1 MTAARPTSAPRFPQA
16 NVHPDAQLGEGVD
29 ISPYVT
35 VEADVVIGDGCR
47 IGPNAVVLAGTR
59 LGAHCTVHAGA
70 VVGGIPQDLKFDGEY
85 STLEIGDHTS
95 IREFCT
101 INRGTA
107 AAGTTKVG
115 SHCLLMAYVHVA
127 HDCVV
132 GDHVVLANNVNLAGH
147 VEVGDHAV
155 LGGLAAVHQFVKI
168 GRHVM
173 LGGGSLLRKDV
184 PPYVTA
190 AREPVRFVGVN
201 KTGLERRG
209 FSAETIAQISRAYR
223 ILFAPGFS
231 RPEALDL
238 IARDL
243 PATAERA
250 AIVDFVNGASRGI
263 IRGPKHYAN
272 GED

>member
-1 MTAARPTSAPRFPQA
+1 MSYPNA
-16 NVHPDAQLGEGVD
+16 NVHAGAVIGENVV
-29 ISPYVT
+29 ISHYVT
-35 VEADVVIGDGCR
+35 IEDDVVIGDGCN
-47 IGPNAVVLAGTR
+47 IGANAVVMAGTR
-59 LGAHCTVHAGA
+59 LGKHCRVFPGA
-70 VVGGIPQDLKFDGEY
+70 VIGAEPQDLKFAGEY
-85 STLEIGDHTS
+85 STLTIGDHTT

-107 AAGTTKVG
+107 AAGTTTIG

-155 LGGLAAVHQFVKI
+155 LGGTAAVHQFVKI
-168 GRHVM
+168 GAHVM

-184 PPYVTA
+184 PPYITA

-201 KTGLERRG
+201 KTGLERRD
-209 FSAETIAQISRAYR
+209 FSAEKIAMISRAYR

-231 RPEALDL
+231 RQEAMEL
-238 IARDL
+238 IERDL
-243 PATAERA
+243 PELTERHE
-250 AIVDFVNGASRGI
+250 IIGFVNASQRGI
-263 IRGPKHYAN
+263 IKGPRHYGN

>member
-1 MTAARPTSAPRFPQA
+1 MSSFPKA
-16 NVHPDAQLGEGVD
+16 NVHPGAQLGQGVEVN
-29 ISPYVT
+29 PYVT
-35 VEADVVIGDGCR
+35 IEDDVIIGDGCR
-47 IGPNAVVLAGTR
+47 IGANAVIMAGTR
-59 LGAHCTVHAGA
+59 LGANCRVFPGA
-70 VVGGIPQDLKFDGEY
+70 VVGGEPQDLKFKGEY
-85 STLEIGDHTS
+85 STLEVGADTT

-101 INRGTA
+101 LNRGTA
-107 AAGTTKVG
+107 AAGTTRIG
-115 SHCLLMAYVHVA
+115 SGCLLMAYVHVA

-155 LGGLAAVHQFVKI
+155 LGGIAAVHQFVKI
-168 GRHVM
+168 GAHVM
-173 LGGGSLLRKDV
+173 VGGGSLLRKDV
-184 PPYVTA
+184 PPYITA

-201 KTGLERRG
+201 KTGLERRN
-209 FSAETIAQISRAYR
+209 FTTQQIETIGRAYR

-231 RPEALDL
+231 RQEALDL

-243 PATAERA
+243 PDCAERKE
-250 AIVDFVNGASRGI
+250 ILNFVVKSNRGI

>member
-1 MTAARPTSAPRFPQA
+1 MTYPKA
-16 NVHPDAQLGEGVD
+16 NVHPGAVIGENVV

-35 VEADVVIGDGCR
+35 IEDDVVIGDGTN
-47 IGPNAVVLAGTR
+47 IGPNAVIMAGTR
-59 LGAHCTVHAGA
+59 MGKHCKVFPGA
-70 VVGGIPQDLKFDGEY
+70 VIGAEPQDLKFAGEQ
-85 STLEIGDHTS
+85 STLTIGDHTT

-107 AAGTTKVG
+107 AAGTTTIG

-127 HDCVV
+127 HDCIV

-155 LGGLAAVHQFVKI
+155 LGGTAAVHQFVKI
-168 GRHVM
+168 GAHAM

-184 PPYVTA
+184 PPYITA

-201 KTGLERRG
+201 KTGLERRD
-209 FSAETIAQISRAYR
+209 FSSEKIASISRAYR

-231 RPEALDL
+231 RQEAMEL
-238 IARDL
+238 IERDL
-243 PATAERA
+243 PDLEERRE
-250 AIVDFVNGASRGI
+250 IIDFVTASNRGI
-263 IRGPKHYAN
+263 IRGPRQYAN

>member
-1 MTAARPTSAPRFPQA
+1 MTYPKA
-16 NVHPDAQLGEGVD
+16 NVHPGAVIGDNVI

-35 VEADVVIGDGCR
+35 IEDDVIIGDGCN
-47 IGPNAVVLAGTR
+47 IGANAVVLAGTR
-59 LGAHCTVHAGA
+59 MGKHCRVFPGA
-70 VVGGIPQDLKFDGEY
+70 VIGAEPQDLKFAGEY
-85 STLEIGDHTS
+85 STLTIGDHTT

-107 AAGTTKVG
+107 AAGTTTIG

-155 LGGLAAVHQFVKI
+155 LGGTAAVHQFVKI
-168 GRHVM
+168 GAHVM

-184 PPYVTA
+184 PPYITA

-201 KTGLERRG
+201 KTGLERRA
-209 FSAETIAQISRAYR
+209 FSPEKIASISRAYR

-231 RPEALDL
+231 RQEAMDL
-238 IARDL
+238 IERDL
-243 PATAERA
+243 PELGERLE
-250 AIVDFVNGASRGI
+250 IIEFVTSSTRGI
-263 IRGPKHYAN
+263 IRGPKHYSN

>member
-1 MTAARPTSAPRFPQA
+1 MTTDYPQA
-16 NVHPDAQLGEGVD
+16 NVHPGAEIGQGVT

-35 VEADVVIGDGCR
+35 IEDDVVIGDGCTL
-47 IGPNAVVLAGTR
+47 GPSAVVHAGTR
-59 LGAHCTVHAGA
+59 LGEGCRVFPGA
-70 VVGGIPQDLKFDGEY
+70 VVGGEPQDLKFAGEY
-85 STLEIGDHTS
+85 STLHIGDHTT

-107 AAGTTKVG
+107 AAGTTRIG

-127 HDCVV
+127 HDCIV
-132 GDHVVLANNVNLAGH
+132 GDRVVLANNVNLAGH

-155 LGGLAAVHQFVKI
+155 LGGTAAVHQFVKI
-168 GRHVM
+168 GAHVM
-173 LGGGSLLRKDV
+173 VGGGSLLRKDV
-184 PPYVTA
+184 PPFITA

-201 KTGLERRG
+201 KTGLERRD
-209 FSAETIAQISRAYR
+209 FTAEQIEMIGRAYR

-231 RPEALDL
+231 RQEALDL

-243 PATAERA
+243 ADTPERA
-250 AIVDFVNGASRGI
+250 AIIDFVNASNRGI
-263 IRGPKHYAN
+263 IRGPKHYTN